1 MTRQRG
7 PNSAHHTHK
16 QKKAQLQEARR
27 RARDREATDEAEDAY
42 EAALVSAANRV
53 PKVVQARLY
62 TYREHRGGVV
72 LVRLRLA
79 IDRQQCAGFVP
90 GLPAGALPPPPP
102 VSSSPQPL
110 NADERRA
117 RDWARRGK
125 ALRTALSE
133 TTRLKSLTEVE
144 RQWMA
149 SVSACAQLIEEVRAE
164 FTIGTVAPGAAGAST
179 SYGPHPWL
187 FGLVQQALQTG
198 PLAFGK
204 PAQLKRMA
212 KGLESKRGKTLE
224 VGLHP
229 HARAVRVLL
238 LAVGTLARALEAQQL
253 AAAAGATGG
262 GGGGAGT
269 VEDVASNDDDDA
281 ARAPVVEGGEEKEE
295 DEEEA
300 AEAEAEAEVEAGAE
314 VEAEVEAEDGA
325 SGAAVSVA
333 RAVEDNTPSVTLS
346 SRQREIVAA
355 WIAEFGQ
362 AFGVGV
368 DGEPVPSAPDR
379 SERSRRGACAVLGET
394 EVGGIRFGAVPLL
407 GREV

>member
-1 MTRQRG
+1 
-7 PNSAHHTHK
+7 
-16 QKKAQLQEARR
+16 
-27 RARDREATDEAEDAY
+27 
-42 EAALVSAANRV
+42 
-53 PKVVQARLY
+53 
-62 TYREHRGGVV
+62 
-72 LVRLRLA
+72 
-79 IDRQQCAGFVP
+79 
-90 GLPAGALPPPPP
+90 
-102 VSSSPQPL
+102 
-110 NADERRA
+110 
-117 RDWARRGK
+117 
-125 ALRTALSE
+125 
-133 TTRLKSLTEVE
+133 
-144 RQWMA
+144 
-149 SVSACAQLIEEVRAE
+149 
-164 FTIGTVAPGAAGAST
+164 
-179 SYGPHPWL
+179 
-187 FGLVQQALQTG
+187 
-198 PLAFGK
+198 
-204 PAQLKRMA
+204 MA

-368 DGEPVPSAPDR
+368 DGEPVPSAPGR